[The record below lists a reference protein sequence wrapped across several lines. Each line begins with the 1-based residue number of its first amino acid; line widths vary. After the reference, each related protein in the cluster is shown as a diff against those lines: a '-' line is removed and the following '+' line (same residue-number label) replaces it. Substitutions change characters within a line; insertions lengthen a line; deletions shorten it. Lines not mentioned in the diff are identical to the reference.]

1 MYICCQKYL
10 IEDDG
15 FCNEGVIVNSTGR
28 LKELEEYFSTRQDN
42 NTSPI
47 HLIGLYTFVECL
59 PDGDPVYKHN
69 NSDVYLF
76 KIPAFEKDIRKKV
89 WSVSNNISVDHFIIS
104 NEKIGLNIEHDYTN
118 PYFYNRYQ
126 EKRIPWKK

>member
-1 MYICCQKYL
+1 MYNRFIHSDLYICCQKYL

-59 PDGDPVYKHN
+59 PDGDPVYKHTK
-69 NSDVYLF
+69 SDVFLF
-76 KIPAFEKDIRKKV
+76 KIPAYSPINE
-89 WSVSNNISVDHFIIS
+89 IIFHIIICQIIWFFC
-104 NEKIGLNIEHDYTN
+104 K
-118 PYFYNRYQ
+118 
-126 EKRIPWKK
+126 